1 MGRRYFPGQSSK
13 SLLLK
18 SHVLLSVCIENNSGK
33 GNFPAVAVCDPGREH
48 RSGNKRAGLFF
59 HVQYTDDQAI
69 RFRNILEFFFQFFI
83 PAV

>member
-1 MGRRYFPGQSSK
+1 MGRRYFPGQSIK
-13 SLLLK
+13 GLFLK
-18 SHVLLSVCIENNSGK
+18 GRVLLNICIENNSGEDH
-33 GNFPAVAVCDPGREH
+33 FPAVAVCDPGRKH